1 MELTGRQPH
10 PQQDHNNTEET
21 MNYLTNYYKNLCEQ
35 RQEQIRLLEQQLNE
49 ISLRDVPEIA
59 RNILNIPTDGK
70 ISRGLGTATAAI
82 GRGVKK
88 AGDFV
93 SSMGSK
99 VQGAGEEE
107 VRQSRQYDVPA
118 RAQETHDDI
127 IHGYAQSAIRRIP
140 QFTEDHMADI
150 RNETGGDPDS
160 GVGISQEAI
169 EAHAKKRGNKGKTR
183 AQLAIELKR
192 QKIAD
197 AEATIPSRNLGRIAA
212 EINAASMGDIQRRQ
226 EETTERKE
234 RLGGTGEL
242 FWRPN
247 DTPRGVR
254 EHHGGHGPHMAHP
267 EISRLRGALAERDIQ
282 IPRDVWA
289 RLSHHS
295 TFHVDQQFE
304 GLLDKKLRKLNNA
317 GQAAFAQAVAGVQAV
332 IDDHDRKQTTA
343 SDLRSNAPFKMME
356 SKKHFLNNKINF
368 LLENEDDSYD
378 VDFGDDDSVDL
389 DAPNEDD
396 EPYLDKSAIDN
407 VTNMIDNGLGRIWDA
422 SDHPKITDEHKRKLN
437 DIDSMLTSYAEGL
450 KFSRDPDEIAS
461 YHQDVQDALDQIED
475 IHDSLGPHGE
485 EKE

>member
-1 MELTGRQPH
+1 M
-10 PQQDHNNTEET
+10 D
-21 MNYLTNYYKNLCEQ
+21 YLTKHYKNLCEQ
-35 RQEQIRLLEQQLNE
+35 RQEKIKFLEQQLNE
-49 ISLRDVPEIA
+49 ISLRDVPEIT

-70 ISRGLGTATAAI
+70 ISRGLGTATAAM
-82 GRGVKK
+82 GRGVRKV
-88 AGDFV
+88 GDFV
-93 SSMGSK
+93 SSMGAK

-127 IHGYAQSAIRRIP
+127 IYGYAQSAVRRIP
-140 QFTEDHMADI
+140 QFTEEHMSDV
-150 RNETGGDPDS
+150 RNETGGDPNS

-169 EAHAKKRGNKGKTR
+169 DAHAKKRGNKGKTR

-212 EINAASMGDIQRRQ
+212 EINAASLGDIQRRQ
-226 EETTERKE
+226 EETAERKE

-242 FWRPN
+242 FWRPH

-267 EISRLRGALAERDIQ
+267 EISRVWNEAAERDIQ
-282 IPRDVWA
+282 IPRELWD
-289 RLSHHS
+289 RLSHPS

-304 GLLDKKLRKLNNA
+304 GLLDKKLRKVNNA
-317 GQAAFAQAVAGVQAV
+317 GQAAFAQAIGAIQAF

-343 SDLRSNAPFKMME
+343 SDLRANAPFKMME
-356 SKKHFLNNKINF
+356 SKKQILNNKIKY
-368 LLENEDDSYD
+368 LLENEDESYD

-389 DAPNEDD
+389 DADEDD
-396 EPYLDKSAIDN
+396 DGFADRSAIEN

-422 SDHPKITDEHKRKLN
+422 QDHPKITDEHKRKLN
-437 DIDSMLTSYAEGL
+437 DIDSMLSSYAEGL

-485 EKE
+485 EEE